1 GDAPPRPDPAGP
13 PGTAGLPTRPG
24 DSPTP
29 TADTEEK
36 KGFPVQTLLVV
47 VLVVVIVGALVAA
60 FGGKKK

>member
-1 GDAPPRPDPAGP
+1 DPKEEKEPASDDSADP
-13 PGTAGLPTRPG
+13 S

-29 TADTEEK
+29 AADMEEK

-47 VLVVVIVGALVAA
+47 VLVVVIVGALIAA